1 MIRGRVGSIAVA
13 AVFLYSALPF
23 DIHMLILLLVFN
35 IPGKQYFGQSN
46 WIQILKNYFASIKN
60 AIIIHPALMKGLNVY
75 LPHRVEVSEDWN
87 HEAYFVNAT

>member
-35 IPGKQYFGQSN
+35 ILGKKYFGQSN
-46 WIQILKNYFASIKN
+46 
-60 AIIIHPALMKGLNVY
+60 
-75 LPHRVEVSEDWN
+75 
-87 HEAYFVNAT
+87 

>member
-1 MIRGRVGSIAVA
+1 MIRGRVGPIAVA

-46 WIQILKNYFASIKN
+46 WIQILKMILQ
-60 AIIIHPALMKGLNVY
+60 ALKMQL
-75 LPHRVEVSEDWN
+75 LFTPL
-87 HEAYFVNAT
+87 

>member
-35 IPGKQYFGQSN
+35 ILGKQYFGQSN
-46 WIQILKNYFASIKN
+46 WIQILKMILQ
-60 AIIIHPALMKGLNVY
+60 ALKMQL
-75 LPHRVEVSEDWN
+75 LFTPL
-87 HEAYFVNAT
+87 

>member
-46 WIQILKNYFASIKN
+46 WIQILKMILQ
-60 AIIIHPALMKGLNVY
+60 ALKMQL
-75 LPHRVEVSEDWN
+75 LFTPL
-87 HEAYFVNAT
+87 

>member
-35 IPGKQYFGQSN
+35 ILGKKN
-46 WIQILKNYFASIKN
+46 ILVNQIESRLKNLFCK
-60 AIIIHPALMKGLNVY
+60 H
-75 LPHRVEVSEDWN
+75 
-87 HEAYFVNAT
+87 